1 VIDLGVDLDNSAPLL
16 SDEIVDEKELEIL
29 ERQGELDDSEEII
42 EEDYANNETDEE
54 LDVDY
59 DEEDY

>member
-1 VIDLGVDLDNSAPLL
+1 L
-16 SDEIVDEKELEIL
+16 SDEIVDEKKLEIL